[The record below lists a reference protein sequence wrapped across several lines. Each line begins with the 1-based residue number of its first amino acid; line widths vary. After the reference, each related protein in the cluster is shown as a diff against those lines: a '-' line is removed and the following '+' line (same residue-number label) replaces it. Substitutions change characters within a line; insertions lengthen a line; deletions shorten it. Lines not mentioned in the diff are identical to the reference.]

1 MPHPVSRAALSLF
14 ALGLVACGSEDSPSA
29 AASGSAAAETA
40 DAQPMAQFGS
50 VEWSLNGQPGTLG
63 VDNALVNSSTP
74 GLYYIRIEAN
84 PPEGAPTR
92 HGPVLSLS
100 FQLIHTATASATRT
114 AVLSYDP
121 RGPGTGWWSGRAG
134 PESQITLTIDH
145 AAEADGRLS
154 LSGHVSGRL
163 ISRSD
168 DGATTAP
175 VEARFSIEAEIGD

>member
-1 MPHPVSRAALSLF
+1 MEDVSTRRAKRNQRRQSPALESEWNRPLHR
-14 ALGLVACGSEDSPSA
+14 APPADLVASTERESDTDQS
-29 AASGSAAAETA
+29 
-40 DAQPMAQFGS
+40 DAKA
-50 VEWSLNGQPGTLG
+50 VWH
-63 VDNALVNSSTP
+63 NALVNSSTP

-100 FQLIHTATASATRT
+100 FQLIHTATSTTTRT
-114 AVLSYDP
+114 ALLSYDP

-145 AAEADGRLS
+145 AAETDGRLS
-154 LSGHVSGRL
+154 LSGHISGRL

>member
-14 ALGLVACGSEDSPSA
+14 ALGLVACGNEDSPSA
-29 AASGSAAAETA
+29 AASGSAAAEAA
-40 DAQPMAQFGS
+40 DAQATAAFGS
-50 VEWSLNGQPGTLG
+50 VEWSLNGQPATLS

-74 GLYYIRIEAN
+74 GLYYIRIDAN

-92 HGPVLSLS
+92 YGPVLSLS
-100 FQLIHTATASATRT
+100 FQLIHTAASTTTRT
-114 AVLSYDP
+114 ALLSYDP

-134 PESQITLTIDH
+134 PESQIALTIDH
-145 AAEADGRLS
+145 ANDADGRLS
-154 LSGHVSGRL
+154 LSGHISGRL

-175 VEARFSIEAEIGD
+175 VEARFSIEAEVGE